1 MSPYTHQQWEHTPWG
16 DNFLWITLVALH
28 PLHWKW
34 TRMQRTEEMW
44 ISESS
49 LGFWVYAFE
58 LHNYCIFTNPQ
69 LHLRGA
75 ELNTRGEDSGRSSK
89 WLFKVAHCLK
99 LQIGA
104 AYLHTSSQS
113 VITFLGPGHSRT
125 RCRIMRPNWLC
136 AMWPGLA
143 STLLCPPHR
152 SSDAPCIHISDSS
165 GYP

>member
-1 MSPYTHQQWEHTPWG
+1 MSPYTHQQREHTPWG

-34 TRMQRTEEMW
+34 TQMQRTEEMW

-58 LHNYCIFTNPQ
+58 LHNYCIFTTPR
-69 LHLRGA
+69 LRLRGA
-75 ELNTRGEDSGRSSK
+75 EINIGGEDSGHSSK

-104 AYLHTSSQS
+104 AYLHKSSQS
-113 VITFLGPGHSRT
+113 VITF
-125 RCRIMRPNWLC
+125 RIMRPNWLC
-136 AMWPGLA
+136 AIWPGLA
-143 STLLCPPHR
+143 STLLCPAHR
-152 SSDAPCIHISDSS
+152 SSDALCIRISDPS